1 MIATEEI
8 GRREAAL
15 GFAWYALYTRH
26 QHEKAVSRMLSS
38 KGFETFLPLYPMA
51 HRWKDRTKQL
61 WLPLF
66 PCYVFLRGG
75 LERQLEIVTTP
86 GVYTLVGSHR
96 PAVIPPAEI
105 DAVRRVVE
113 RTLRVEPHPFLKC
126 GDWVRVKSG
135 PLAGIEGILVRKK
148 NLARLVLSVE
158 LLEQSV
164 AVEVD
169 VSMVERRASQNWP
182 SGCGPEQRVF
192 QPSSKV
198 LGGTLKPPPRY
209 RGQHRRLHASVSG

>member
-1 MIATEEI
+1 MATTEEEI
-8 GRREAAL
+8 GRCEAAL
-15 GFAWYALYTRH
+15 GSAWYALYTRH

-38 KGFETFLPLYPMA
+38 KGFETFLPLYPVA

-158 LLEQSV
+158 LLEQSM

-169 VSMVERRASQNWP
+169 VSMVEREASQRTWR
-182 SGCGPEQRVF
+182 SGRSREQRML
-192 QPSSKV
+192 QP
-198 LGGTLKPPPRY
+198 LRRGGLRTAPNGINPPLPLTGGR
-209 RGQHRRLHASVSG
+209 